1 MIQAQTAAQRWPLT
15 PEARESAAAA
25 LAVACCGGD
34 WDKDFSPHHKDLW
47 RRRLDAA
54 LKVEE

>member
-1 MIQAQTAAQRWPLT
+1 MPRPALT
-15 PEARESAAAA
+15 PEAREKAAAA
-25 LAVACCGGD
+25 LAVACNGGD
-34 WDKDFSPHHKDLW
+34 WNKDYAPQHKDLW